1 MATSA
6 KILQGP
12 FADTFSTVDLEEHEC
27 AVWLLLRK
35 SRSDDS
41 AARAQAVR
49 EMLAARHWHGEP
61 PARRAPPLTWKRR
74 EGALKEENRSGRLS
88 VC

>member
-1 MATSA
+1 MSSGHAAS
-6 KILQGP
+6 LSP
-12 FADTFSTVDLEEHEC
+12 ADTFSTVDLEEHEC

-41 AARAQAVR
+41 AAREQAVR